1 MLYPVLHKLL
11 EDKEGGTVFTC
22 FSLWHWVYIL
32 FVLAVVTTIILTL
45 RGKKQMVKN
54 RVLSILT
61 LIPFALYM
69 ADFFLMPLAYG
80 IIDVD
85 KLPFHACTSMSI
97 LCFVSTHAPFLKKLR
112 VHFALLGFISNLIYV
127 VYPSGVMAYEIAPFS
142 YRVIQTMLF
151 HSCMIVSCFSV
162 LLFDRHPLQIKHC
175 YRDLGVLGGMTVW
188 ASLGNLFSSGAAEDY
203 NHNFNWFF
211 VRQDPLNLIPE
222 PIAPYV
228 APIVNVAVFFAIEI
242 IIYLILRAIKHQKIE
257 AQQSHQLQGA
267 ELSQ

>member
-32 FVLAVVTTIILTL
+32 FVLAVVTTVILTL
-45 RGKKQMVKN
+45 REKKQMVKN

-97 LCFVSTHAPFLKKLR
+97 LCFVSTHAPFFKKYR
-112 VHFALLGFISNLIYV
+112 VHFALLGFISNLIYI
-127 VYPSGVMAYEIAPFS
+127 VYPSGVMAYEISPLS

-151 HSCMIVSCFSV
+151 HSCMMVACLAI
-162 LLFDRHPLQIKHC
+162 LIFDRHPLQIKHC
-175 YRDLGVLGGMTVW
+175 YRDLCVLGCLTVW
-188 ASLGNLFSSGAAEDY
+188 ASLGNLFYSGAAEEY

-211 VRQDPLNLIPE
+211 VRQDPLNVIPE
-222 PIAPYV
+222 HIAPYI
-228 APIVNVAVFFAIEI
+228 APIVNIAVFFAIEI
-242 IIYLILRAIKHQKIE
+242 IIYLIFGAIKGKKTKT
-257 AQQSHQLQGA
+257 
-267 ELSQ
+267 